1 VPALLVLAEHDPMV
15 PAQTV
20 RPALAGA
27 SALLDVRW
35 HTRGGHV
42 GFPADL
48 DLGQRAPLG
57 LPSQVRSWLTTDSR
71 QGTPPARPPE
81 EAGSF

>member
-1 VPALLVLAEHDPMV
+1 MV
-15 PAQTV
+15 PAHSV

-42 GFPADL
+42 GFPANI
-48 DLGQRAPLG
+48 DLGERAPLG
-57 LPSQVRSWLTTDSR
+57 LPSQVRSWLTTHSRRDSA
-71 QGTPPARPPE
+71 PARQAE
-81 EAGSF
+81 TAGIL